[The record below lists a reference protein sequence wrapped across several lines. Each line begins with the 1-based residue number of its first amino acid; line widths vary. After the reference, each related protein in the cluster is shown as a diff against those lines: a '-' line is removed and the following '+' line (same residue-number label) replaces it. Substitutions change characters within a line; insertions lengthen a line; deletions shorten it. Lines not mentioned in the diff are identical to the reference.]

1 MGSNQA
7 MVQGSPGSRSS
18 LDEMGTRM
26 QRDMGRHYRTFQ
38 HESKKEKKKE
48 G

>member
-7 MVQGSPGSRSS
+7 MVQGSPGSGSS
-18 LDEMGTRM
+18 LDAMGKGM
-26 QRDMGRHYRTFQ
+26 QRDMGRRDRTFQ
-38 HESKKEKKKE
+38 HESEEEKKKE